1 MDKKI
6 VQYRLIVAE
15 YFNALQTLVNEAIA
29 QGWQPTGQLFHA
41 EFQINPENMN
51 TPRVRK
57 AFIQAMVLHEGAT
70 PIAVP
75 PPPAPLPS
83 TPQPGASGIFT
94 APKTMPMPAAPQAS
108 G

>member
-1 MDKKI
+1 MDKTI

-15 YFNALQTLVNEAIA
+15 YFTVLQNMVNEAIGF
-29 QGWQPTGQLFHA
+29 GWQPTGQLLHA

-57 AFIQAMVLHEGAT
+57 AFIQAMVLPEGAT
-70 PIAVP
+70 PIKVP
-75 PPPAPLPS
+75 PPPQPLASAPPS
-83 TPQPGASGIFT
+83 PGASGIFT
-94 APKTMPMPAAPQAS
+94 APIPPPPKVS